1 MASEI
6 EYKKRFKNK
15 LIKVLKYLEETWSQ
29 KVSIDFLS
37 KVDRRIE
44 MIKNFPDIGVESTK
58 IENVRGILITR
69 HHWLFYKKLKDKIL
83 ILNLYETQMN
93 PRKNP
98 YQ

>member
-44 MIKNFPDIGVESTK
+44 MIKNFPK
-58 IENVRGILITR
+58 LM
-69 HHWLFYKKLKDKIL
+69 KLKG
-83 ILNLYETQMN
+83 E
-93 PRKNP
+93 
-98 YQ
+98 